1 MHNKFSHLSSE
12 ELTILHETP
21 MFVSLLIAAA
31 DNEIDFKETEW
42 AEKVT
47 FFRIK
52 TAHHSLRDF
61 YANAHNVIKESM
73 ALNLDML
80 PDAYDARMHYLSDKV
95 ARINAILPKLDEN
108 TKDRMLESFQSLA
121 LSIAEISGGMFSFF
135 SHNPDEEKWLHL
147 PMITA

>member
-1 MHNKFSHLSSE
+1 MHNKFSHLNSE
-12 ELTILHETP
+12 ELTILYETP

-31 DNEIDFKETEW
+31 DHEIDFKETEW

-61 YANAHNVIKESM
+61 YAHAHKAIKETM
-73 ALNLDML
+73 ALNLEML
-80 PDAYDARMHYLSDKV
+80 PEDYDTRMQYLSDKI
-95 ARINAILPKLDEN
+95 ARANSILPKLDEN
-108 TKDRMLESFQSLA
+108 TKDRLLDSFHSLA

>member
-47 FFRIK
+47 LFRIK

-61 YANAHNVIKESM
+61 YANAHNVIKETM
-73 ALNLDML
+73 AMNLEML
-80 PDAYDARMHYLSDKV
+80 PEAYDARMQYLSDKI
-95 ARINAILPKLDEN
+95 ARINFILPKLEEN

>member
-47 FFRIK
+47 LFRIK

-80 PDAYDARMHYLSDKV
+80 PDAYDARMQYLSDKV
-95 ARINAILPKLDEN
+95 ARINPILPKLDEN